1 MKTKEQKEIER
12 QADLISI
19 QQALIK
25 QLEKEIA
32 KALINQGYEVKE
44 LEEKR

>member
-12 QADLISI
+12 QADVISI

-32 KALINQGYEVKE
+32 NALISQGYEVKE